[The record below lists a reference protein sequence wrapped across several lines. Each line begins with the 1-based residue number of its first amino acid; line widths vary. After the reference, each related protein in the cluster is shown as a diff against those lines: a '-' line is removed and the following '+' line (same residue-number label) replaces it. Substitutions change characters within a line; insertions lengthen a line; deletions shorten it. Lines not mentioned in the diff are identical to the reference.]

1 MKGGKSAF
9 PEDFRFTSN
18 PAPTPFLTPSR
29 SSATSGIADPIPDIA
44 ITGIRRQL
52 EPLEKN
58 YRPRDVAPSDAI
70 AKFVRD
76 KEGSEKRAG
85 QHVPYI
91 PKGDKFYTIGYGH
104 NLGETPPPAG
114 TVWSERQ
121 ALDQLKQDMS
131 SAADRVRRLVN
142 VPLTQ
147 AQFDALTSLA
157 FNTTEDS
164 FKDSRMLRNLN
175 AGDYLGAATEML
187 TFDHAGGARLDG
199 LTKRRRAEAET
210 FLGREAHLL
219 PLRPTSK

>member
-1 MKGGKSAF
+1 MKGGKNAF
-9 PEDFRFTSN
+9 PEGFRFTSN
-18 PAPTPFLTPSR
+18 PTLEPNPTGRAPLPSPNVAG
-29 SSATSGIADPIPDIA
+29 SIPEIS
-44 ITGIRRQL
+44 IQGVRRQR
-52 EPLEKN
+52 EPLERN
-58 YRPRDVAPSDAI
+58 YHPRDAAPSDAI
-70 AKFVRD
+70 AKFVKE
-76 KEGSEKRAG
+76 KEGSEKKLG

-104 NLGETPPPAG
+104 NLGEVPPPEG
-114 TVWSERQ
+114 MMWSERQ

-164 FKDSRMLRNLN
+164 FKNSRMLRNLN

-187 TFDHAGGARLDG
+187 TFDHAGGVRLEG

-210 FLGREAHLL
+210 FLGREAYLL
-219 PLRPTSK
+219 PPRPNSK

>member
-1 MKGGKSAF
+1 
-9 PEDFRFTSN
+9 
-18 PAPTPFLTPSR
+18 
-29 SSATSGIADPIPDIA
+29 
-44 ITGIRRQL
+44 L

-58 YRPRDVAPSDAI
+58 YHPRDVAPSDAI

-76 KEGSEKRAG
+76 KEGGERRAG

-104 NLGETPPPAG
+104 NLGEAPPPAG
-114 TVWSERQ
+114 TAWSERQ

-157 FNTTEDS
+157 FNTTEES
-164 FKDSRMLRNLN
+164 FKNSRMLRNLN

-187 TFDHAGGARLDG
+187 TFDHAGRVRLDG

-210 FLGREAHLL
+210 FMGRDAHLL
-219 PLRPTSK
+219 PLRPNTQ